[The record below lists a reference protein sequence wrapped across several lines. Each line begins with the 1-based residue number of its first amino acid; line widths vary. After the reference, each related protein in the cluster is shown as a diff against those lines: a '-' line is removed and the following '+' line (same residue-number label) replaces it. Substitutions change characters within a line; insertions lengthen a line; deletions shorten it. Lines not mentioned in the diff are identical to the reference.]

1 MTCGGGFGNLRNVDC
16 DRTKGE
22 EGDTEVVHL
31 ILAGIAFQASTL
43 VKKNE

>member
-1 MTCGGGFGNLRNVDC
+1 MDC
-16 DRTKGE
+16 DKAEGK

-43 VKKNE
+43 VKKMNEGNGVFGTAS